1 MSESLL
7 QRLLEGLRITHP
19 AEWVAVAAGLVYVV
33 LIMQQRRLGWV
44 FGGVSSIILMV
55 LAGRARLPMAAVLQ
69 FSYVV
74 AAVYGWWSWSR
85 AKQAKL
91 ITRWHLRGHLLAMVG
106 CLVVSLGLSRLLA
119 VEGSSAYPFTDSLV
133 ACVGLVATWMVARVY
148 LENWL
153 YWIVVD
159 AVSVFLFFTQGL
171 VLSSL
176 LFLMYLVVATIGY
189 FNWLAK
195 SRRQAALP

>member
-1 MSESLL
+1 M
-7 QRLLEGLRITHP
+7 
-19 AEWVAVAAGLVYVV
+19 
-33 LIMQQRRLGWV
+33 
-44 FGGVSSIILMV
+44 
-55 LAGRARLPMAAVLQ
+55 
-69 FSYVV
+69 
-74 AAVYGWWSWSR
+74 
-85 AKQAKL
+85 
-91 ITRWHLRGHLLAMVG
+91 
-106 CLVVSLGLSRLLA
+106 
-119 VEGSSAYPFTDSLV
+119 EGSSAFPFTDSLV
-133 ACVGLVATWMVARVY
+133 ACVGLIATWMVARVY

-176 LFLMYLVVATIGY
+176 LFVMYLVIATIGY